1 MFNVSKPVKE
11 EVCRN
16 LNNGGAVVFWT
27 PHEVFKGLKMGAVI
41 GVDRVKLEVVPQQH
55 QCSCLSLMSPCRWI
69 Y

>member
-55 QCSCLSLMSPCRWI
+55 Q
-69 Y
+69 